1 MKKLTFATLAA
12 ALALAAVPALAGAPD
27 DTFVFKTNNGAD
39 THAVDAGTIDNA
51 VGAASAQI
59 IQNGQFVSGNCGG
72 CGIDQTTTPG
82 SRAAIVQGLLN
93 HN

>member
-27 DTFVFKTNNGAD
+27 GTLVFKSNNGND
-39 THAVDAGTIDNA
+39 NHAYTTGTIDNL

-59 IQNGQFVSGNCGG
+59 IHNGQFVS
-72 CGIDQTTTPG
+72 DQAQAG
-82 SRAAIVQGLLN
+82 SRADTVQTLLG
-93 HN
+93 H

>member
-27 DTFVFKTNNGAD
+27 GNFAFKSNPGQDTQAYT
-39 THAVDAGTIDNA
+39 TGTIDNA

-59 IQNGQFVSGNCGG
+59 IQNGQFVS
-72 CGIDQTTTPG
+72 DQAQAG
-82 SRAAIVQGLLN
+82 SRADTVQSLLG
-93 HN
+93 H